1 VSAASPPR
9 PCKKRKDGAPSVPE
23 WEENQESRATP
34 EICGPLHRGFL
45 TKGSNCGSH
54 MRDQIANAL
63 RQFDDFAFS
72 PQFEINLIVAC
83 RRVIDRVS

>member
-1 VSAASPPR
+1 VAGRYPRAIAADSAKAGGIISGIIHP
-9 PCKKRKDGAPSVPE
+9 GAL
-23 WEENQESRATP
+23 P

-54 MRDQIANAL
+54 MHDQIANAL

-72 PQFEINLIVAC
+72 PQFEIDLIVAC
-83 RRVIDRVS
+83 RGVIDRLF